1 MLPGILSL
9 AAAMHLEIHWV
20 YTRYLSSNKWDFINK
35 NIMAIT
41 QPSQTINIINKNH
54 FQILNA
60 NSLDT
65 FKITKN

>member
-1 MLPGILSL
+1 MFTSRLTML
-9 AAAMHLEIHWV
+9 HLLCESKH
-20 YTRYLSSNKWDFINK
+20 
-35 NIMAIT
+35 
-41 QPSQTINIINKNH
+41 H